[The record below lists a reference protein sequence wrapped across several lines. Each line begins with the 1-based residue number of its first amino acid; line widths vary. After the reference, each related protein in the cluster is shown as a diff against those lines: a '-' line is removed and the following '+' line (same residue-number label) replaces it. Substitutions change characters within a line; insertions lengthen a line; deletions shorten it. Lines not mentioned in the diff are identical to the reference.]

1 MVEYPR
7 WLHHKTLEPVIARN
21 GDEGA
26 IMLASGWALSPADFV
41 GCAEESGPIPQSP
54 EPGTCIP
61 IRRPGRPKKVNS

>member
-41 GCAEESGPIPQSP
+41 GCPEESGPIIQDP
-54 EPGTCIP
+54 EPVP
-61 IRRPGRPKKVNS
+61 LVRKPGRPRKVAQ

>member
-41 GCAEESGPIPQSP
+41 GCHEESGPIIQ
-54 EPGTCIP
+54 EDGPGPRTT
-61 IRRPGRPKKVNS
+61 RRPGRPKKVNT